1 MDPPTLA
8 LHICKAT
15 AKSMFTFSKFHNEK
29 WIPSH
34 PDGFLFSK
42 ILKEMPPALEK
53 VILPAG
59 LAIARY

>member
-8 LHICKAT
+8 LHICKAA
-15 AKSMFTFSKFHNEK
+15 AKSLFTFSKFHNEK
-29 WIPSH
+29 RNPSH

-42 ILKEMPPALEK
+42 ISKETPPALEK

-59 LAIARY
+59 LAITRY